1 MSRFPSRPISL
12 STNVRAALLTLFGVS
27 AFVVNDSLSR
37 VAGQT
42 LPVSQVM
49 LMRGAFAALILYIY
63 LRSHGPLPPIRDLL
77 DRRLLARNI
86 LDGTATVCFLIAIAQ
101 MPLAN
106 VFAIL
111 QGIPLAVT
119 AGAALLLREPVG
131 WRRWA
136 AIGVGLIGVL
146 ICLRPGP
153 DGFSV
158 YALCLLI
165 SVICSALREI
175 VTRTIRPEVPSTVV
189 AFVTSIAVGL
199 FGLLIIPFESRSWQ
213 SVAPL
218 DVATLFFAGM
228 FVILGLLATTAAV
241 RSGDVSFAAPFR
253 YGNLLVAILIGW
265 LFFAELP
272 DALTLIGASIIV
284 ASGLFTLYRERVR
297 PGAHPVAAE
306 NMGRGAPRG
315 I

>member
-1 MSRFPSRPISL
+1 M
-12 STNVRAALLTLFGVS
+12 LTLLGVS

-37 VAGQT
+37 VAGT
-42 LPVSQVM
+42 HLPVSQVM
-49 LMRGAFAALILYIY
+49 LIRGVFAALTLYIW
-63 LRSHGPLPPIRDLL
+63 LRWHGPLPPLRDML
-77 DRRLLARNI
+77 DRRLLARNV
-86 LDGTATVCFLIAIAQ
+86 LDGSATILFLIALAQ

-131 WRRWA
+131 WRRWS
-136 AIGVGLIGVL
+136 AIGIGFIGVL
-146 ICLRPGP
+146 ICLRPGA

-158 YALCLLI
+158 YAICLLV

-175 VTRTIRPEVPSTVV
+175 VTRTIRPELPSTVV

-199 FGLLIIPFESRSWQ
+199 FGLLILPFESRSWQ
-213 SVAPL
+213 VVSTPDLA
-218 DVATLFFAGM
+218 ALFFAGV
-228 FVILGLLATTAAV
+228 FVVLGLLATTAAV
-241 RSGDVSFAAPFR
+241 RSGDVSFSAPFR

-265 LFFAELP
+265 IFFSELP
-272 DALTLIGASIIV
+272 DFVTLIGAAVIV
-284 ASGLFTLYRERVR
+284 SSGLFTLYRENVR
-297 PGAHPVAAE
+297 TDAKPIAAE
-306 NMGRGAPRG
+306 NMARGAPRG